1 MRVANIDNK
10 TGNVASTYWTALEE
24 LQQPPTELN
33 QTAVN
38 ITELNIDDN
47 NLLDNYCYV
56 NGELIIR
63 PSGIPKYYGF
73 INGTWQDT
81 RSLEDV
87 KAVAKAAMFYK
98 SRESVGQNIE
108 YLGNTYQPNIPLIQD
123 YYINNLSN
131 PNYTVEWLDINNVA
145 HTLSLN
151 DLAQILQMYTAKQEE
166 NFQTYQQLKQQIN
179 SAQTIAEVEA
189 ITWPQ

>member
-1 MRVANIDNK
+1 MKIATVDNS
-10 TGNVASTYWTALEE
+10 TGNVISVYWTYLTE
-24 LQQPPTELN
+24 LQQPAAELN
-33 QTAVN
+33 QT
-38 ITELNIDDN
+38 NIDINELTISDQELLQQYVYRNNTWIRRPDN
-47 NLLDNYCYV
+47 LPRYYV
-56 NGELIIR
+56 YNNG
-63 PSGIPKYYGF
+63 S
-73 INGTWQDT
+73 WQDS
-81 RSLEDV
+81 RSISDI
-87 KAVAKAAMFYK
+87 KAVAIGNLLTIVNEK
-98 SRESVGQNIE
+98 SLQNIE
-108 YLGNTYQPNIPLIQD
+108 YLGNTYQPNMPLIQD